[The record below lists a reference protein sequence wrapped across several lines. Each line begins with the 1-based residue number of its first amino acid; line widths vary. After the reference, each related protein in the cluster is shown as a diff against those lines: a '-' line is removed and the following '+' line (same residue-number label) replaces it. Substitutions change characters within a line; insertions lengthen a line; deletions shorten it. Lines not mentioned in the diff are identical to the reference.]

1 MIDYDNQE
9 IQRIIDLID
18 KKIQPLI
25 DAINKE
31 LDKIEQVAAARLGR
45 RPTYDDWD
53 GPELQDLAGQRNDL
67 RDRTSSPREPD
78 YSPEELAIYQKEQLL
93 EKVVLMMYQ

>member
-31 LDKIEQVAAARLGR
+31 LDKIDFNIEIM
-45 RPTYDDWD
+45 
-53 GPELQDLAGQRNDL
+53 QDA
-67 RDRTSSPREPD
+67 
-78 YSPEELAIYQKEQLL
+78 
-93 EKVVLMMYQ
+93 

>member
-1 MIDYDNQE
+1 MIEYDNQE

-31 LDKIEQVAAARLGR
+31 LDKIDFNIEII
-45 RPTYDDWD
+45 
-53 GPELQDLAGQRNDL
+53 QD
-67 RDRTSSPREPD
+67 
-78 YSPEELAIYQKEQLL
+78 
-93 EKVVLMMYQ
+93 V

>member
-9 IQRIIDLID
+9 IERIIDLID

-31 LDKIEQVAAARLGR
+31 LDKIDFNIEIM
-45 RPTYDDWD
+45 
-53 GPELQDLAGQRNDL
+53 QDA
-67 RDRTSSPREPD
+67 
-78 YSPEELAIYQKEQLL
+78 
-93 EKVVLMMYQ
+93 

>member
-9 IQRIIDLID
+9 IQKIIDLID

-31 LDKIEQVAAARLGR
+31 LDKIDFNIEIM
-45 RPTYDDWD
+45 
-53 GPELQDLAGQRNDL
+53 QDA
-67 RDRTSSPREPD
+67 
-78 YSPEELAIYQKEQLL
+78 
-93 EKVVLMMYQ
+93 